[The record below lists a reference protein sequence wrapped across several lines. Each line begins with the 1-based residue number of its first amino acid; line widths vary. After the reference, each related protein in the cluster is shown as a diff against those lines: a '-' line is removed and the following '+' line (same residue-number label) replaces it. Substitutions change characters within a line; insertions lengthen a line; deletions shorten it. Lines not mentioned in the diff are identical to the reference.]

1 MYAIYSIYN
10 SVNMKTH
17 IYNVNNYNIVYVPIQ
32 TNEVLIGGLV
42 NFSEIHEDKDLCGIS
57 HLLEH
62 ILLNSWDKYKPYE
75 ISKVLLEK
83 GIDNNAATYGDYV
96 WYYAHG
102 NNEHGKFLIDYISA
116 IMTNGKIEDKVIHT
130 EKKAVRQELLGFLQ
144 NEESEIEKKTWDTFV
159 PNSSIARNKNM
170 SFLIKNLSK
179 LTPSVIRNFY
189 KNAYIPNN
197 ITFIIMGNKSKRI
210 TLVNH
215 LKKLLKKSKSKN
227 SLCNVYNLPKYN
239 GLNTP
244 KFIDLTR
251 SDMVKSNVYLVFS
264 KLPETS
270 LRKSLIL
277 DMIGEV
283 LCSNLGSILYQ
294 ILRIKEKLVYEIQSF
309 SYPGPLFESITL
321 KFTCDTNKVYK
332 IILIIKQVVENIS
345 VTDKQF
351 NGLKQIFIRDIKTSC
366 SIFSKGTNVSSQWA
380 KYGKI
385 DSLIK
390 NINSINI
397 KEIISEIKNTLLFNK
412 VLILHQSPNKF
423 PNKQKDILLK
433 KLS

>member
-1 MYAIYSIYN
+1 
-10 SVNMKTH
+10 MKTH
-17 IYNVNNYNIVYVPIQ
+17 IYNVNNYKVVYVPIQ
-32 TNEVLIGGLV
+32 TNQVLIGGLV
-42 NFSEIHEDKDLCGIS
+42 NFSEIHEDKELCGIS

-62 ILLNSWDKYKPYE
+62 VLLNSWDKYKPYE

-83 GIDNNAATYGDYV
+83 GIDNNASTYGDYV
-96 WYYAHG
+96 WYYAYG
-102 NNEHGKFLIDYISA
+102 DNEHGSFLIDYISA
-116 IMTNGKIEDKVIHT
+116 IMTKGKIDDKVINT
-130 EKKAVRQELLGFLQ
+130 EKKAVRQELLGYLQ
-144 NEESEIEKKTWDTFV
+144 NEESEIDKKTWDTFV
-159 PNSSIARNKNM
+159 PNSSIARNNDMK
-170 SFLIKNLSK
+170 FLIKNLSK
-179 LTPSVIRNFY
+179 LTPNVIRNFY

-197 ITFIIMGNKSKRI
+197 ITFFILGNKSKKL

-227 SLCNVYNLPKYN
+227 TMCNIYRLPKYN
-239 GLNTP
+239 GLNNP

-251 SDMVKSNVYLVFS
+251 SDMVKSSVWLVFS
-264 KLPETS
+264 KLPESS

-294 ILRIKEKLVYEIQSF
+294 ILRIKEKLVYEIQSW

-321 KFTCDTNKVYK
+321 KFTCDTNKVNK
-332 IILIIKQVVENIS
+332 IILIIKKVVEDIS
-345 VTDKQF
+345 LTDKQF
-351 NGLKQIFIRDIKTSC
+351 NGLKQIFIRDIKSSC
-366 SIFSKGTNVSSQWA
+366 SISSKGASVTSQWV

-385 DSLIK
+385 DSIIK
-390 NINSINI
+390 IINSIGI
-397 KEIISEIKNTLLFNK
+397 KEIITEIKNILLFNK
-412 VLILHQSPNKF
+412 VLVLHQSPNKF